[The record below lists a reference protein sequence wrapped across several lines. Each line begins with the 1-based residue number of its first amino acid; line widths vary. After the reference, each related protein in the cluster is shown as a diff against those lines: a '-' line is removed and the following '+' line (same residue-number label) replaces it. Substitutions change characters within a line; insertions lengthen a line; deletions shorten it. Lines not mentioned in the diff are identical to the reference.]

1 MRDDNEI
8 MPIAFLVYGPIIAIT
23 AIVVGF
29 LAGKLHAA
37 EPFVFFGAS
46 LAVVGA
52 VMLFAVRFFTDPRRL
67 AKMAAE
73 KILEERELE
82 KLKAKEKS
90 RTIATP
96 AGGVTVSLRYN
107 ERRRKWVVAV
117 PTGVNHWKFLRFDDY
132 DEAQEFFEAV
142 ADELE
147 KFFGR
152 ESDMSR
158 GGSDEQANAR

>member
-8 MPIAFLVYGPIIAIT
+8 IPIALLVYGSIVAIT
-23 AIVVGF
+23 ATVDGV
-29 LAGKLHAA
+29 LAGKLHTA
-37 EPFVFFGAS
+37 EPLVFFGAS

-90 RTIATP
+90 LTIATP
-96 AGGVTVSLRYN
+96 AGWVTVSLRYDKWK
-107 ERRRKWVVAV
+107 RKWVVAV
-117 PTGVNHWKFLRFDDY
+117 PTGINHWKFLYFDDY
-132 DEAQEFFEAV
+132 DEAREFFEAV

-147 KFFGR
+147 KFF
-152 ESDMSR
+152 R
-158 GGSDEQANAR
+158 GGGHEARR